1 MLTQLTVSTRLQQV
15 ADLSQEMSHWS
26 PATGYS
32 YLPPSYEAPKA
43 AATASRIGS
52 PTLAPAD
59 LDASQGPTA
68 AQAVDAAAPT
78 IESSDALL
86 MQSLNLLNRFGDEY
100 MDENPLIGEPGA
112 FVFTNTRN
120 AVDARNKA
128 SEQATQSSQASAVA
142 KTDTQPTSVAPSV
155 AATPKAA
162 PTPAAI
168 ESQTRKTS
176 TASQPKEKKRE
187 RRKSKGLTS
196 PTSPGAGLPLTS

>member
-1 MLTQLTVSTRLQQV
+1 LLTQLTVSTRLQQV
-15 ADLSQEMSHWS
+15 ADLSQDITHWS

-52 PTLAPAD
+52 PTLAPTDA
-59 LDASQGPTA
+59 DASQGTTT
-68 AQAVDAAAPT
+68 AQAADSTAPT

-86 MQSLNLLNRFGDEY
+86 MQSLNLTNRFGDEY

-128 SEQATQSSQASAVA
+128 SEQATQSSQASATA
-142 KTDTQPTSVAPSV
+142 KLDTLPSSVAPSV
-155 AATPKAA
+155 VATPKGSA
-162 PTPAAI
+162 TPAAI
-168 ESQTRKTS
+168 DAQSRKAS
-176 TASQPKEKKRE
+176 TGSQPKDKKRE

-196 PTSPGAGLPLTS
+196 PTSPGAGLPPAS